1 MKKGECGKSV
11 PLLSVTNIFMNR
23 QLQSFSP
30 EGLCFAIIAVM
41 SNELS
46 PLIKRLKK
54 WRADNELSQ
63 AEAVNVFKE
72 QGLPISLDTLQNW
85 EIGRRSPRGLSAVA
99 LSDFLKRH
107 SKITK

>member
-1 MKKGECGKSV
+1 MSV
-11 PLLSVTNIFMNR
+11 FMNR
-23 QLQSFSP
+23 QIQSFSP
-30 EGLCFAIIAVM
+30 EALCFAIIGVM
-41 SNELS
+41 SNELT

>member
-1 MKKGECGKSV
+1 VGATK
-11 PLLSVTNIFMNR
+11 LT
-23 QLQSFSP
+23 
-30 EGLCFAIIAVM
+30 
-41 SNELS
+41 

-54 WRADNELSQ
+54 WRADKELSQ
-63 AEAVNVFKE
+63 AEAVHVFEK

-99 LSDFLKRH
+99 LSEFLKCH

>member
-1 MKKGECGKSV
+1 
-11 PLLSVTNIFMNR
+11 
-23 QLQSFSP
+23 
-30 EGLCFAIIAVM
+30 M
-41 SNELS
+41 SNELT

-63 AEAVNVFKE
+63 AEAVNVFRE

-85 EIGRRSPRGLSAVA
+85 EIGRRSPRGLLAVA

-107 SKITK
+107 SKITKRIN